1 MIMSSVASSALE
13 IAGRVG
19 LQPPT
24 LDTPVKESAFL
35 SLASFVDPWRLVF
48 FELLVPTD
56 ISDVDAENVGR
67 SEQEKRVACLR
78 KWKSRYGA
86 EATYRV
92 IVQSALKCGQ
102 VDNAEC
108 ICRQLL
114 QESQSQGMQLVTYK
128 NSDVACISKLIQ
140 LCNWAAGELDPPFH
154 L

>member
-19 LQPPT
+19 LQPAT
-24 LDTPVKESAFL
+24 LDTPVKESGFL

-48 FELLVPTD
+48 FELLAATD

-92 IVQSALKCGQ
+92 LVQSALKCGH
-102 VDNAEC
+102 VDNAEG

-114 QESQSQGMQLVTYK
+114 QESQSQG
-128 NSDVACISKLIQ
+128 SLI
-140 LCNWAAGELDPPFH
+140 NYTRIK
-154 L
+154 

>member
-1 MIMSSVASSALE
+1 MWGSLRLAPKKGNPLPVVRLFDGCVLTESQSVVIMSSVASSALE

-19 LQPPT
+19 LQPAT

-48 FELLVPTD
+48 FELLAPTD
-56 ISDVDAENVGR
+56 VSDIDAENVGR

-92 IVQSALKCGQ
+92 IVQSALKCER
-102 VDNAEC
+102 VDNAEG

-114 QESQSQGMQLVTYK
+114 QESQNQG
-128 NSDVACISKLIQ
+128 
-140 LCNWAAGELDPPFH
+140 W
-154 L
+154 

>member
-1 MIMSSVASSALE
+1 MIMSSVPSSALE

-19 LQPPT
+19 LQPAT

-35 SLASFVDPWRLVF
+35 SLDSFVDPWRLVF
-48 FELLVPTD
+48 FELLAPTD
-56 ISDVDAENVGR
+56 VSDIDAENVGR

-92 IVQSALKCGQ
+92 IVQSALKCGR
-102 VDNAEC
+102 VDNAEG

-114 QESQSQGMQLVTYK
+114 QESQSQGSSINYTRIK
-128 NSDVACISKLIQ
+128 
-140 LCNWAAGELDPPFH
+140 
-154 L
+154 